1 MSWLSGKRCL
11 VAIPT
16 YDERENL
23 PWVVAALRGVT
34 ESLPCAVD
42 LLVVDDQSPDGT
54 GELAEQLAQQDPALK
69 VLHRRGP
76 RGLGRAYLDAFR
88 YALAHDYDLV
98 VEIDA
103 DLSHDPARLP
113 SLLAA
118 AGCQRADVVRA
129 TVYLTDLGEF
139 AAINEVYAAYFGE
152 HRPARACVQ
161 VAALPKGAQVEIDFV
176 AQLPA

>member
-1 MSWLSGKRCL
+1 MKLLSTDQAPA
-11 VAIPT
+11 AIGP
-16 YDERENL
+16 YSQA
-23 PWVVAALRGVT
+23 VAAQGFLYTSGQVALT
-34 ESLPCAVD
+34 PAGDFVQGSAVEEAHQ
-42 LLVVDDQSPDGT
+42 VF
-54 GELAEQLAQQDPALK
+54 AN
-69 VLHRRGP
+69 
-76 RGLGRAYLDAFR
+76 LDA
-88 YALAHDYDLV
+88 
-98 VEIDA
+98 
-103 DLSHDPARLP
+103 
-113 SLLAA
+113 LLAA